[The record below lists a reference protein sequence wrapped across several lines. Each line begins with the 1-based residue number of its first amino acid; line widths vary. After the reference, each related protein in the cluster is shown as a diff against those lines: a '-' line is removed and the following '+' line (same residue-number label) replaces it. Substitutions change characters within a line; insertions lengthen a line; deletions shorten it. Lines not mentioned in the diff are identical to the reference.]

1 MKTLQ
6 TFCIFALSAFVGA
19 QPTTLDHAIRS
30 SRANRPALEAARLR
44 VEQANLARR
53 ALGSYPSTRLSLGYG
68 SDPETGGSDDD
79 LVLSQP
85 LDLFGRASAHRRTG
99 TAMVLAAQAGY
110 RQIALEVQSEVV
122 SAYVEAATSSELL
135 RSAQAVQAVYERLYE
150 ATKARVDGGIEPGFH
165 LTQVSLDLEQAK
177 LATEQRQA
185 EAEANLKRLSTIMG
199 LDAKAEIGGDLPNL
213 EITDTDDAGLIHQR
227 ADLQLLAAEVSAAEA
242 EVGIARLGNMPEL
255 ELQGRRT
262 PWQEREDRYGLRV
275 QLSIPLFD
283 FGRARSETK
292 SAATKA
298 DAARK
303 ALADATMLA
312 LGEVKAAKSEAAA
325 AKRQVEK
332 YAALVSKAKELVER
346 LRPGL
351 TEHATTLL
359 EVLDA
364 TRVLRDLEMAYVESK
379 ARSARA
385 HARYLKATGQLL
397 EVTP

>member
-1 MKTLQ
+1 MKSLQ
-6 TFCIFALSAFVGA
+6 TFCFLALSAIAGA
-19 QPTTLDHAIRS
+19 QPITLDQAIRS
-30 SRANRPALEAARLR
+30 SRANRPALESARLR
-44 VEQANLARR
+44 VEQANLTRR

-85 LDLFGRASAHRRTG
+85 IDLFGRASAHRRTG
-99 TAMVLAAQAGY
+99 TALVSIAQAAY
-110 RQIALEVQSEVV
+110 RQVSLDVQSEVV
-122 SAYVEAATSSELL
+122 SAYVEAATSAELF

-165 LTQVSLDLEQAK
+165 LTQVSLDLDQAK
-177 LATEQRQA
+177 LATEQRQS
-185 EAEANLKRLSTIMG
+185 EAEANLQRLSSIMG
-199 LDAKAEIGGDLPNL
+199 LESQAVIGGDLPSIEVGEVDEAKL
-213 EITDTDDAGLIHQR
+213 LQQR
-227 ADLQLLAAEVSAAEA
+227 ADLHLLAAEVQAAEA

-303 ALADATMLA
+303 ALADATKLA
-312 LGEVKAAKSEAAA
+312 LGDVRAARTEALAAKN
-325 AKRQVEK
+325 QVAK
-332 YAALVSKAKELVER
+332 YAALVAKAKELVER

-364 TRVLRDLEMAYVESK
+364 TRVLRDLELAYVESK

-385 HARYLKATGQLL
+385 QARYLKATGQLL
-397 EVTP
+397 EVTA

>member
-6 TFCIFALSAFVGA
+6 TFCILALSAIAGA
-19 QPTTLDHAIRS
+19 QPITLDQAIRS
-30 SRANRPALEAARLR
+30 SRANRPALESARLR
-44 VEQANLARR
+44 VEQASLTRR

-99 TAMVLAAQAGY
+99 TALVLAAQAGY
-110 RQIALEVQSEVV
+110 REIALEVQSEAV

-185 EAEANLKRLSTIMG
+185 EAEANLMRLSTIMALG
-199 LDAKAEIGGDLPNL
+199 SNAEISGDLPII
-213 EITDTDDAGLIHQR
+213 EVTDADDARLIQQR
-227 ADLQLLAAEVSAAEA
+227 ADLQLLAADVQAAEA

-255 ELQGRRT
+255 EIQGRRT

-283 FGRARSETK
+283 YGRTRSESK
-292 SAATKA
+292 SAATKVE
-298 DAARK
+298 AARK
-303 ALADATMLA
+303 ALADATALA
-312 LGEVKAAKSEAAA
+312 LGDVKAAKSEAES

-332 YAALVSKAKELVER
+332 YAALVAKAKELVER

-385 HARYLKATGQLL
+385 QARYLKATGQLL
-397 EVTP
+397 EVAP